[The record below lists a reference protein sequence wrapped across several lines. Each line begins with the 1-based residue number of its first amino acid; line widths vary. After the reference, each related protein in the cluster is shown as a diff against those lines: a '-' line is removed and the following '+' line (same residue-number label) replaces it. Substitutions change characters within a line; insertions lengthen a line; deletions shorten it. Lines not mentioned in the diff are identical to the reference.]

1 MALAQWRRQDL
12 QVGGRGQIY
21 RFWRARKREPIG
33 GSGGSAPSGV
43 QRQSP
48 GQEV

>member
-1 MALAQWRRQDL
+1 MALSQWRRQDL
-12 QVGGRGQIY
+12 EVGGGANISL
-21 RFWRARKREPIG
+21 WRARKREPIG

-43 QRQSP
+43 QRQGP